1 MFYAGACYLH
11 DENSTIVPAGA
22 HIYGEFPSIAYPPL
36 LFAVNKSTY
45 ALYYP
50 SLELSLGRSL
60 MLSNKNIKSLL
71 EGEKYLVIRKVIP
84 GEREKKRVLKE
95 QLHQLLSF
103 CREKGLAPTDVIVHT
118 IHLGASGYC
127 PGEDFYGYLAG
138 IEFVRRGYLVTKT
151 NPIQIGPADDLLA
164 FKPQDLERGAFL
176 LELTL
181 GMAELSPTKNTEGE
195 TVFMEIEDTPRE
207 ISQRHG
213 LPKVIDCLDN
223 FTQSYIVAP
232 FIEHYATTEK
242 CPRYGSP
249 AGGGRQLPLLPGG
262 AGLRSGYLG

>member
-1 MFYAGACYLH
+1 VFATFEEAREFVEKALLKTGLFQRAPGLGPLARLKAPRPQRAPLRLYAGACYLH
-11 DENSTIVPAGA
+11 DENSTIVPTGA
-22 HIYGEFPSIAYPPL
+22 LLFPDGEILSFAYPPA
-36 LFAVNKSTY
+36 LFAVSESAN

-60 MLSNKNIKSLL
+60 MLSNKTIKSLL

-127 PGEDFYGYLAG
+127 PSEDFYGYLAG
-138 IEFVRRGYLVTKT
+138 VEFVRRGYLVTKT
-151 NPIQIGPADDLLA
+151 DPIRIGPADDLLA

-176 LELTL
+176 LELML
-181 GMAELSPTKNTEGE
+181 GMAELSPTKSTEGR
-195 TVFMEIEDTPRE
+195 PCSWR
-207 ISQRHG
+207 
-213 LPKVIDCLDN
+213 
-223 FTQSYIVAP
+223 
-232 FIEHYATTEK
+232 
-242 CPRYGSP
+242 
-249 AGGGRQLPLLPGG
+249 
-262 AGLRSGYLG
+262 